1 MFFRAIIGNSGANTW
16 SDYGYALMLA
26 GGLTLFSASDVAN
39 TTSRG
44 SNLKHQLVGMSMLV
58 GSVCCDAL
66 APNLQERLL
75 RKLGQPKTAVV
86 LNTNALSATLTAAI
100 WIPSGEA
107 VAVRAWFANHRSALR
122 ILLAQSV
129 AGYLGVLAYLGCI
142 RYAGS
147 KATVLVTTARK
158 MFTIALSYAAF
169 STSGVFTLKHALGLS
184 LAVIGMTGSAFREA
198 VQLQSPLPFKA
209 GDAVSNGGKATIGGV
224 SESSATPP
232 DEAPNGESDAVPL
245 SVHAGASADVES
257 ANGHGSPPPGVSSAT
272 MMRRQLVVS
281 QPMYRRSNGDSAC
294 APGAPYKGLDKG
306 LDCT

>member
-44 SNLKHQLVGMSMLV
+44 SNLTHQLVGMSMLV

-198 VQLQSPLPFKA
+198 VQLQSPLPVKA
-209 GDAVSNGGKATIGGV
+209 DAVSNTGKVTIVGV
-224 SESSATPP
+224 SETSAAPP
-232 DEAPNGESDAVPL
+232 DEVPNGESEAVPL
-245 SVHAGASADVES
+245 SVHAGAAADVES
-257 ANGHGSPPPGVSSAT
+257 ANGHGLPPPGVSSAT
-272 MMRRQLVVS
+272 VMRRQLVAS
-281 QPMYRRSNGDSAC
+281 QPMYRRSNGDSTS
-294 APGAPYKGLDKG
+294 APGAP
-306 LDCT
+306 